1 MAVET
6 AVKPRDVSVAVEDD
20 DEVFEVEEEIEV
32 TGAAAKSRAQVLSQD
47 ERKAELRARFA
58 KAPARVRQLQKDTE
72 VDPESLVRDHAKKR
86 LTALVR
92 SGIMT
97 PQEVNELLSKNNS
110 IVYIMMTV
118 RQYETIV
125 PTSR

>member
-1 MAVET
+1 MSYGPGDGAMNPFWSET
-6 AVKPRDVSVAVEDD
+6 AREEALLRSMRPLELPAPSDQVVE
-20 DEVFEVEEEIEV
+20 
-32 TGAAAKSRAQVLSQD
+32 GSLKQPYYS
-47 ERKAELRARFA
+47 
-58 KAPARVRQLQKDTE
+58 PPKDMDP
-72 VDPESLVRDHAKKR
+72 VDPQSLVRDHAKKR

-110 IVYIMMTV
+110 IEYIMMTV

>member
-1 MAVET
+1 MRSS
-6 AVKPRDVSVAVEDD
+6 KSRKRL
-20 DEVFEVEEEIEV
+20 IEV
-32 TGAAAKSRAQVLSQD
+32 TGAAARSRAQVLSPD

-110 IVYIMMTV
+110 IEYIMMTV